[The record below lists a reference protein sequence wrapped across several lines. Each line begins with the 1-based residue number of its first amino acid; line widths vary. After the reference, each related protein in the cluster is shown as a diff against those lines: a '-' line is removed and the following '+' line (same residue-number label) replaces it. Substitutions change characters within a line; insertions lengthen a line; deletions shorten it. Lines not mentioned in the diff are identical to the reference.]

1 MFSPAH
7 NYNDPFE
14 IQDPLLDEEGNIIY
28 HPDHIPSNCD
38 LPF

>member
-7 NYNDPFE
+7 NYIDPFE
-14 IQDPLLDEEGNIIY
+14 IPDPTFDEEGNIVY
-28 HPDHIPSNCD
+28 PHYPESLLEE